1 MESPIRNMIDN
12 ILANKEADALVNFE
26 TAVADKL
33 TDSLE
38 MRKQELAASLGQ
50 TQMDDFGG

>member
-1 MESPIRNMIDN
+1 MDSPIRNMIDN